1 MAQQLRQLLAA
12 DMWPI
17 AMFEIPKKRIDRFND
32 QARPAY
38 KRLVEGLLLY
48 DKVVIPTQ
56 DFLALTSLVSVLGER
71 SVIDLFDA
79 GAVRF
84 VRFKGTL
91 AYVGNGGGIKFCEMF
106 NDENRRTPQP
116 FCAPLEDA
124 VNFALSGLAEK
135 PKDRTL
141 ANLIVDATTEVN
153 LQSVNE
159 VIRHETYMDVLN
171 SDHLRNTFAVR
182 NSSMDHLA
190 GITPNQVRTF
200 GGVPW
205 SDHWQGDE
213 IDAVLAIAFA
223 NLELRLAQLADCY
236 DASTV
241 SPIGHLL
248 RGKIERTLG
257 ASKASAAFANL
268 RELAEIPD
276 IGEGI
281 LTNQV
286 SVADII
292 KLKNTSDGEQFRKW
306 FHETCSDNPEVA
318 AREYCKILRQVP
330 KVQSLPARVIRFLT
344 ANLTGFLPF
353 GAVLSPAV
361 GTVNSFFIDRW
372 FRGPSPKYF
381 LDSLGKLINK

>member
-124 VNFALSGLAEK
+124 VDFALSGLAEK

-153 LQSVNE
+153 LQSVERGDPSRNVHGCPE
-159 VIRHETYMDVLN
+159 QRSLAKYIRRAEFQHG
-171 SDHLRNTFAVR
+171 S
-182 NSSMDHLA
+182 
-190 GITPNQVRTF
+190 F
-200 GGVPW
+200 GGHHTESGPHIW
-205 SDHWQGDE
+205 RCPLE
-213 IDAVLAIAFA
+213 RPLA
-223 NLELRLAQLADCY
+223 R
-236 DASTV
+236 
-241 SPIGHLL
+241 
-248 RGKIERTLG
+248 R
-257 ASKASAAFANL
+257 
-268 RELAEIPD
+268 
-276 IGEGI
+276 
-281 LTNQV
+281 
-286 SVADII
+286 
-292 KLKNTSDGEQFRKW
+292 
-306 FHETCSDNPEVA
+306 
-318 AREYCKILRQVP
+318 
-330 KVQSLPARVIRFLT
+330 
-344 ANLTGFLPF
+344 
-353 GAVLSPAV
+353 
-361 GTVNSFFIDRW
+361 
-372 FRGPSPKYF
+372 
-381 LDSLGKLINK
+381 